1 MARPPRGRGPATP
14 PAGTT
19 AAPSTGTVRG
29 GGKTGQNPAGTPGKQ
44 QPVSDLPTR
53 LNAVANLRKRGAD
66 ANLLRNNLM
75 GLARDIGVEKLA
87 SEMAARGVE
96 LAPEEVAS
104 LNISAAVRRNP
115 QFGEDSSS
123 GGVEDLSVKELP
135 PVTSVDDA
143 LPPVPVDDGPEV
155 IAQAAEDAAGEGLA
169 PAQLAEIQQAGA
181 DEQLLSEA
189 GFTDDDIRGMSEE
202 QFAQTV
208 ADIKKYNQDEAA
220 KAAAVAQQATDAA
233 ANGAIPDETDTA
245 QQVTQQASVPP
256 EERSLFGVNIPTMNT
271 TRGASAVMPAAQTAT
286 PLAGLRDQ
294 PDAPEAPAPQAG
306 VPATGDQ
313 IYSILTSL
321 MPNTQAFSQYMVGP
335 NAADVARME
344 SPFPPPAPPPT
355 PGIEPMPP
363 TGMPASRVQVNLA
376 EVPKID
382 TSDPNVAYAG
392 AFIPRVPARD
402 VQSAA
407 DMANAAR
414 TEPQQPR
421 QSRLRSLITRAGM
434 NMPPEK
440 TLQAPWMY
448 RNLPT
453 AASNLAHW
461 GANLGLGTALV
472 GGLGYGVGRLIA
484 PEATGNL
491 IGNLSKSMGFS
502 QAKRGNREEQRR
514 RAMERLSR
522 PMVERTDSP

>member
-1 MARPPRGRGPATP
+1 MGKYGSDQRSALTLLAKEI
-14 PAGTT
+14 
-19 AAPSTGTVRG
+19 G
-29 GGKTGQNPAGTPGKQ
+29 GE
-44 QPVSDLPTR
+44 R
-53 LNAVANLRKRGAD
+53 L
-66 ANLLRNNLM
+66 
-75 GLARDIGVEKLA
+75 IE
-87 SEMAARGVE
+87 EMAARNVTISEADFTEPAATPTNLATGE
-96 LAPEEVAS
+96 LE
-104 LNISAAVRRNP
+104 
-115 QFGEDSSS
+115 
-123 GGVEDLSVKELP
+123 
-135 PVTSVDDA
+135 PVTSADNS
-143 LPPVPVDDGPEV
+143 LPPVDDGDIDPEV
-155 IAQAAEDAAGEGLA
+155 IAQAAEDAAGEGLT

-202 QFAQTV
+202 EFAQTV
-208 ADIKKYNQDEAA
+208 DDIKEHNKKQAEKVAA
-220 KAAAVAQQATDAA
+220 AQQATDAA
-233 ANGAIPDETDTA
+233 ASGAIPDETDTA

-294 PDAPEAPAPQAG
+294 PDAPEAPAPQVG

-355 PGIEPMPP
+355 PGIQPMPP

-376 EVPKID
+376 DIPPAD

-392 AFIPRVPARD
+392 AFIPRVPAAD

-414 TEPQQPR
+414 TQQQQQPV
-421 QSRLRSLITRAGM
+421 RSVLERIGM
-434 NMPPEK
+434 AKPSTKMM
-440 TLQAPWMY
+440 QAPALY
-448 RNLPT
+448 RNLP
-453 AASNLAHW
+453 SLALG
-461 GANLGLGTALV
+461 GAKLAGNIGIGTGVA
-472 GGLGYGVGRLIA
+472 YGVGRLFF

-491 IGNLSKSMGFS
+491 ISNLSRSMGYS
-502 QAKRGNREEQRR
+502 QAKRGNREEQMR

>member
-1 MARPPRGRGPATP
+1 MARSPRGRGAPSAQTTTP
-14 PAGTT
+14 P
-19 AAPSTGTVRG
+19 TGTVRRG
-29 GGKTGQNPAGTPGKQ
+29 SQSGTKPANPPPPASTLQ
-44 QPVSDLPTR
+44 ER
-53 LNAVANLRKRGAD
+53 LNAVASMRGRKV
-66 ANLLRNNLM
+66 NETLIRNNLT
-75 GLARDIGVEKLA
+75 GLAREIGPEQLVK
-87 SEMAARGVE
+87 EMANRGVE
-96 LAPEEVAS
+96 ISQADFDAPAEAQTNLAT
-104 LNISAAVRRNP
+104 
-115 QFGEDSSS
+115 GEL
-123 GGVEDLSVKELP
+123 E
-135 PVTSVDDA
+135 PVTSADDS
-143 LPPVPVDDGPEV
+143 LPPVDDGDIDPEV

-169 PAQLAEIQQAGA
+169 PVEQAVMPRSDA
-181 DEQLLSEA
+181 DKQLLVDA
-189 GFTDDDIRGMSEE
+189 FQFTDKQIDGMSDKVYAE
-202 QFAQTV
+202 TV
-208 ADIKKYNQDEAA
+208 ASVKKQLE
-220 KAAAVAQQATDAA
+220 DAA
-233 ANGAIPDETDTA
+233 ANGAVPDEVDTA

-256 EERSLFGVNIPTMNT
+256 EERSLFGVNIPAMNT
-271 TRGASAVMPAAQTAT
+271 ARGASAAMPAAQTAT

-294 PDAPEAPAPQAG
+294 PDAPPDAPVGPGAQAAM
-306 VPATGDQ
+306 PATGDQ

-376 EVPKID
+376 DIPPVD

-407 DMANAAR
+407 DMANTAR

-434 NMPPEK
+434 SMPSTK
-440 TLQAPWMY
+440 MMQAPALY
-448 RNLPT
+448 RNLPSL
-453 AASNLAHW
+453 ALGGAKLAGNLAIGT
-461 GANLGLGTALV
+461 GAA
-472 GGLGYGVGRLIA
+472 YGVGRLIA

-491 IGNLSKSMGFS
+491 ISNLVSGMGYS
-502 QAKRGNREEQRR
+502 SEPTREERMK
-514 RAMERLSR
+514 RAMERLAR

>member
-1 MARPPRGRGPATP
+1 MARSPRGRGAPSAQTTTP
-14 PAGTT
+14 P
-19 AAPSTGTVRG
+19 TGTVRRG
-29 GGKTGQNPAGTPGKQ
+29 SQSGTKPANPPPPASTLQ
-44 QPVSDLPTR
+44 ER
-53 LNAVANLRKRGAD
+53 LNAVASMRGRKV
-66 ANLLRNNLM
+66 NETLIRNNLT
-75 GLARDIGVEKLA
+75 GLAREIGPEQLVK
-87 SEMAARGVE
+87 EMANRGVE
-96 LAPEEVAS
+96 ISQADFDAPAEAQTNLAT
-104 LNISAAVRRNP
+104 
-115 QFGEDSSS
+115 GEL
-123 GGVEDLSVKELP
+123 E
-135 PVTSVDDA
+135 PVTSADDS
-143 LPPVPVDDGPEV
+143 LPPVDDGDIDPEV

-169 PAQLAEIQQAGA
+169 PVEQAVMQRSDA
-181 DEQLLSEA
+181 DKQLLVDA
-189 GFTDDDIRGMSEE
+189 FQFTDKQIDGMSDKVYAE
-202 QFAQTV
+202 TV
-208 ADIKKYNQDEAA
+208 ASVKKQLE
-220 KAAAVAQQATDAA
+220 DAA
-233 ANGAIPDETDTA
+233 ANGAVPDEVDTA

-256 EERSLFGVNIPTMNT
+256 EERSLFGVNIPAMNT
-271 TRGASAVMPAAQTAT
+271 ARGASAAMPAAQTAT

-294 PDAPEAPAPQAG
+294 PDAPPDAPVGPGPQAAM
-306 VPATGDQ
+306 PATGDQ

-392 AFIPRVPARD
+392 AFIPRVPASD

-414 TEPQQPR
+414 TQQQPR

-502 QAKRGNREEQRR
+502 QAKRGNREEQMR

>member
-1 MARPPRGRGPATP
+1 MARSPRGRGAPSAQTTTP
-14 PAGTT
+14 P
-19 AAPSTGTVRG
+19 TGTVRRG
-29 GGKTGQNPAGTPGKQ
+29 GNAGQKPAGTPGGQ
-44 QPVSDLPTR
+44 QPASDLPAR
-53 LNAVANLRKRGAD
+53 LNAVASMRKRN
-66 ANLLRNNLM
+66 ANETLIRNNLT
-75 GLARDIGVEKLA
+75 GLASQIGPEQLVK
-87 SEMAARGVE
+87 EMANRGVE
-96 LAPEEVAS
+96 ISQADFDAPAEAQTNLAT
-104 LNISAAVRRNP
+104 
-115 QFGEDSSS
+115 GEL
-123 GGVEDLSVKELP
+123 E
-135 PVTSVDDA
+135 PVTSADDS
-143 LPPVPVDDGPEV
+143 LPPVDDGDIDPEV

-256 EERSLFGVNIPTMNT
+256 EERSLFGVNIPAMTT

-502 QAKRGNREEQRR
+502 QAKRGNREEQMR